1 MSSIQ
6 NQNYIEEN
14 DSVDIVKEIR
24 YYLFFW
30 PWFLLSLILFT
41 TGTYLY
47 LRYATAQRLLKSGE
61 VAHSKLGGKIIIP
74 TRPLRDKFGL

>member
-14 DSVDIVKEIR
+14 DYVDIVKEIR

-41 TGTYLY
+41 TGTYIY
-47 LRYATAQRLLKSGE
+47 LRYADTVYQTSATLQVKDSSSDPSSFLIQVE
-61 VAHSKLGGKIIIP
+61 VRCL
-74 TRPLRDKFGL
+74 T